1 MATIKDVAREA
12 GVSTATVSRVFNDNP
27 SVSHATRRRVR
38 EVAGRLDYWPNSVAR
53 SLITNRT
60 HALGVLL
67 PELHGEFFSE
77 VIHGIDQAARAA
89 SLHLLVS
96 SSHSD
101 DADLVAAGRSLRGRV
116 DGLIVMAPDVGSA
129 ELLRALGPELPIVL
143 LNPEPAPPGCDTL
156 AIENR
161 EGARAAVEH
170 LIRLGRRRI
179 AVVTGPCK
187 NIEARLRLEGYR
199 DALAAARLE
208 PDPRLQIVGD
218 FTEPAGYEAAAALL
232 QVKPRPDAVFAS
244 NDYMAIGLVGAF
256 SDAGIAV
263 PKTIAVVGF
272 DDIAMARYL
281 NPALTTVHVDPYRLG
296 ERAVATLLGRLR
308 EGSDATPR
316 HETVHATLV
325 VRASCGGEKV
335 SRALSRGD
343 GRARRRA
350 HALLLRGP
358 RTGQR

>member
-27 SVSHATRRRVR
+27 AVSSVTARRVR

-60 HALGVLL
+60 HSLGVLL

-116 DGLIVMAPDVGSA
+116 DGLIVMAPDVASNDVLA
-129 ELLRALGPELPIVL
+129 AIGPDLPVVL
-143 LNPEPAPPGCDTL
+143 LNPDPASSACDT
-156 AIENR
+156 ITVENR
-161 EGARAAVEH
+161 EGARTAVEH

-187 NIEARLRLEGYR
+187 NVEARLRVEGYR
-199 DALAAARLE
+199 DALRAARIK
-208 PDPRLQIVGD
+208 PDPELEFHGD

-232 QVKPRPDAVFAS
+232 ERRPRPDAVFAC
-244 NDYMAIGLVGAF
+244 NDYMAIGLVGAL
-256 SDAGIAV
+256 SDAGVAV
-263 PKTIAVVGF
+263 PRSIAVVGF

-281 NPALTTVHVDPYRLG
+281 NPALTTVHVDAYRLG
-296 ERAVATLLGRLR
+296 ERAVGALLARAKRNG
-308 EGSDATPR
+308 GAAH
-316 HETVHATLV
+316 HETVRATLV
-325 VRASCGGEKV
+325 VRASCGGSKIRREV
-335 SRALSRGD
+335 SRPD

-350 HALLLRGP
+350 HALLLRGS
-358 RTGQR
+358 RSRRG

>member
-27 SVSHATRRRVR
+27 AVSSSTARRVR
-38 EVAGRLDYWPNSVAR
+38 EAAGRLDYWPNSVAR

-96 SSHSD
+96 SSHSE

-116 DGLIVMAPDVGSA
+116 DGLIVMAPDVGA
-129 ELLRALGPELPIVL
+129 ADVLAAIGPDIPVIL
-143 LNPEPAPPGCDTL
+143 LNPEPEAPGCDT
-156 AIENR
+156 ISVENG
-161 EGARAAVEH
+161 EGARAAVDH

-187 NIEARLRLEGYR
+187 NVEARLRLEGYR
-199 DALAAARLE
+199 QALAAAGI
-208 PDPRLQIVGD
+208 PVDPRLQIVGD

-232 QVKPRPDAVFAS
+232 DLRPRPDAVFAC

-256 SDAGIAV
+256 ADAGVAV

-281 NPALTTVHVDPYRLG
+281 NPALTTVHVDAYRLG
-296 ERAVATLLGRLR
+296 ERAVTALLDRAKRG
-308 EGSDATPR
+308 GSAVPL
-316 HETVHATLV
+316 HETVRATLV
-325 VRASCGGEKV
+325 VRASCGGSKVRREV
-335 SRALSRGD
+335 SRPD

-350 HALLLRGP
+350 HALLLRGS
-358 RTGQR
+358 RRRRG